1 MPDSNEIKRWAEEA
15 DRILKS
21 EVFAAAVQEVDR
33 DLVRQWRNSAT
44 VDERE
49 NAFHAL
55 CALDNVVQQ
64 LHRTLN
70 AGLIENARKF

>member
-33 DLVRQWRNSAT
+33 DLVRRWRNSAT

-49 NAFHAL
+49 DAFHAL
-55 CALDNVVQQ
+55 RALDSVVQQ

-70 AGLIENARKF
+70 AGLIENARRF